1 MSKLLANQIANFG
14 DDAPIEIKEGL
25 NIPAGKPLQ
34 AAGVTGNSGQ
44 VLTSTGTTIQWVTP
58 FDGDY
63 NSLTGRPTIPAAQVQ
78 VDWNSSS
85 GLTSILN
92 KPIVPAQ
99 PSIVTN
105 AAGTAALAYDS
116 GNGQFTYT
124 PPDLSGFAAN
134 TNVANWDAAY
144 GWGNH
149 ASEGY
154 LVATNTDKTN
164 WNTAY
169 GWGNHASA
177 GYLTSYTE
185 TSTFQNVIDR
195 GNTSTSPVY
204 VTNKLYF
211 SNAFGTLTDL
221 QAVNATTYHG
231 MFAHAHDT
239 GHGYFAHAGGWTQ
252 LLDEVSS
259 IDELGDVDTTTNAPS
274 DGYVLKWEASSG
286 SWKPAPDLVGTSN
299 AGITLVDL
307 SVNNATASATPSLS
321 YSNTTG
327 VFTYTPYDPSTY
339 TETDPV
345 FTSSPVANV
354 QATDIANWDQAHG
367 WGDHSTAGYAADT
380 NVSNWDTAYGWGNH
394 ASAGYL
400 TSYTET
406 DTLASVTLRGNSTSQ
421 GLVLTGGNLNSN
433 AGHIYF
439 NDSSNEQHI
448 GWVQREGVIRQYS
461 NRLRIMGGNPYEEMA
476 VFNVD
481 GSVELYHNGS
491 KKIETTS
498 TGATITGALT
508 AGGLTYPTTNGTS
521 GQVLTSDGA
530 GNVTW
535 STASGGGGGA
545 NVTIS
550 DTAPGSASV
559 GDLWWESDTGR
570 LKIRY
575 QDTDSTQ
582 WVDASP
588 PLADATTIGGS
599 GTVSMQASIIPNVND
614 QYDIGS
620 AEYKVRDLYL
630 GSNSI
635 FIGDEFV
642 LGVNDTED
650 GNEQPEFRKRK
661 RSATHIPKPILTAAL
676 ANEIG
681 PDKAAVVTHAL
692 AWFNAQLDPD
702 AANLADKRITL
713 RRWYAYGVAVLP
725 PAWRETYPSPKSLL
739 PPPGDA
745 GFDEDDY
752 EEITKIGQE
761 GTRKAPIIDGG
772 AVINV
777 NLKLGFPHY
786 VIKNPT
792 GNMTM
797 NVAGVKWEE
806 GAAFSATVYAKQGA
820 QARTISVVRVK
831 DPNGVFQN
839 AGQLR
844 SSGRPPEANEISVF
858 EIRAVFL
865 DGAWQVTKQGA

>member
-169 GWGNHASA
+169 GWGDHGTA

-259 IDELGDVDTTTNAPS
+259 IDELGDVDTTTTAPS

-345 FTSSPVANV
+345 FTASPVANV

-367 WGDHSTAGYAADT
+367 WGDHSTAGYLTSYTETDPVFSVHPSAGITSAQITLWDTAYNWGDHATAGYAADT
-380 NVSNWDTAYGWGNH
+380 NVSNWDTAYGWGDH
-394 ASAGYL
+394 STAGYL
-400 TSYTET
+400 TTVALNNLSDVTITSPSNGEILSYNGT
-406 DTLASVTLRGNSTSQ
+406 AWVNST
-421 GLVLTGGNLNSN
+421 
-433 AGHIYF
+433 
-439 NDSSNEQHI
+439 
-448 GWVQREGVIRQYS
+448 
-461 NRLRIMGGNPYEEMA
+461 P
-476 VFNVD
+476 
-481 GSVELYHNGS
+481 
-491 KKIETTS
+491 
-498 TGATITGALT
+498 
-508 AGGLTYPTTNGTS
+508 S
-521 GQVLTSDGA
+521 G
-530 GNVTW
+530 
-535 STASGGGGGA
+535 GGGGGA

-599 GTVSMQASIIPNVND
+599 GTVSMQASIIPSVND

-642 LGVNDTED
+642 LGINDTED

-681 PDKAAVVTHAL
+681 ADKAAVVTHAL

-761 GTRKAPIIDGG
+761 GTRKAPIINGG

-797 NVAGVKWEE
+797 NVAGVRWEE

>member
-92 KPIVPAQ
+92 KPIVPPQ
-99 PSIVTN
+99 PSVVTN

-164 WNTAY
+164 WNTAF

-259 IDELGDVDTTTNAPS
+259 IDELGDVDTTTTAPS

-345 FTSSPVANV
+345 FTASPVANV

-367 WGDHSTAGYAADT
+367 WG
-380 NVSNWDTAYGWGNH
+380 NH

-400 TSYTET
+400 VATSTDKTNWNTAYGWGDHAQAGYLTAYTET
-406 DTLASVTLRGNSTSQ
+406 DPVFSASEAASITSTDTTNWDSAYGWGDHSTAGYLTTVALNNLSDVTITSPSNGEVLSYNGSAWVNST
-421 GLVLTGGNLNSN
+421 
-433 AGHIYF
+433 
-439 NDSSNEQHI
+439 
-448 GWVQREGVIRQYS
+448 
-461 NRLRIMGGNPYEEMA
+461 P
-476 VFNVD
+476 
-481 GSVELYHNGS
+481 
-491 KKIETTS
+491 
-498 TGATITGALT
+498 
-508 AGGLTYPTTNGTS
+508 
-521 GQVLTSDGA
+521 
-530 GNVTW
+530 
-535 STASGGGGGA
+535 SGGGGGA

-582 WVDASP
+582 WVDTNP
-588 PLADATTIGGS
+588 PLSPSLSSNAP
-599 GTVSMQASIIPNVND
+599 AS
-614 QYDIGS
+614 
-620 AEYKVRDLYL
+620 A
-630 GSNSI
+630 
-635 FIGDEFV
+635 
-642 LGVNDTED
+642 
-650 GNEQPEFRKRK
+650 
-661 RSATHIPKPILTAAL
+661 SATGTAGDIRYDSNYVYICVATDTWKRAAL
-676 ANEIG
+676 A
-681 PDKAAVVTHAL
+681 T
-692 AWFNAQLDPD
+692 W
-702 AANLADKRITL
+702 
-713 RRWYAYGVAVLP
+713 
-725 PAWRETYPSPKSLL
+725 
-739 PPPGDA
+739 
-745 GFDEDDY
+745 
-752 EEITKIGQE
+752 
-761 GTRKAPIIDGG
+761 
-772 AVINV
+772 
-777 NLKLGFPHY
+777 
-786 VIKNPT
+786 
-792 GNMTM
+792 
-797 NVAGVKWEE
+797 
-806 GAAFSATVYAKQGA
+806 
-820 QARTISVVRVK
+820 
-831 DPNGVFQN
+831 
-839 AGQLR
+839 
-844 SSGRPPEANEISVF
+844 
-858 EIRAVFL
+858 
-865 DGAWQVTKQGA
+865 

>member
-1 MSKLLANQIANFG
+1 
-14 DDAPIEIKEGL
+14 
-25 NIPAGKPLQ
+25 
-34 AAGVTGNSGQ
+34 
-44 VLTSTGTTIQWVTP
+44 
-58 FDGDY
+58 
-63 NSLTGRPTIPAAQVQ
+63 
-78 VDWNSSS
+78 
-85 GLTSILN
+85 
-92 KPIVPAQ
+92 
-99 PSIVTN
+99 
-105 AAGTAALAYDS
+105 
-116 GNGQFTYT
+116 
-124 PPDLSGFAAN
+124 
-134 TNVANWDAAY
+134 
-144 GWGNH
+144 
-149 ASEGY
+149 
-154 LVATNTDKTN
+154 
-164 WNTAY
+164 
-169 GWGNHASA
+169 
-177 GYLTSYTE
+177 
-185 TSTFQNVIDR
+185 
-195 GNTSTSPVY
+195 
-204 VTNKLYF
+204 
-211 SNAFGTLTDL
+211 
-221 QAVNATTYHG
+221 

-239 GHGYFAHAGGWTQ
+239 GHGYFAHAGAWTQ
-252 LLDEVSS
+252 LIDEASS

-274 DGYVLKWEASSG
+274 DGYVLKWEASSS

-345 FTSSPVANV
+345 FTASAVANV

-367 WGDHSTAGYAADT
+367 WGNHASAGYLVATAQDKT
-380 NVSNWDTAYGWGNH
+380 NWNTAYGWGNH
-394 ASAGYL
+394 ANAGYL
-400 TSYTET
+400 TAEA
-406 DTLASVTLRGNSTSQ
+406 DTLATVVARGNTA
-421 GLVLTGGNLNSN
+421 GGDISF
-433 AGHIYF
+433 G
-439 NDSSNEQHI
+439 NDDK
-448 GWVQREGVIRQYS
+448 
-461 NRLRIMGGNPYEEMA
+461 LRFGNPGSENLQIYTNGTNSFFKQLSGDLKYELADQFIVQKDTGDEPIA
-476 VFNVD
+476 IFTAD
-481 GSVELYHNGS
+481 GSVELYYNNS
-491 KKIETTS
+491 KKFETTT

-508 AGGLTYPTTNGTS
+508 AGGLTYPTSNGTS

-535 STASGGGGGA
+535 TTVSGGGGGGA

-599 GTVSMQASIIPNVND
+599 GTVSMQASIIPSVND

-642 LGVNDTED
+642 LGINDTED

-681 PDKAAVVTHAL
+681 ADKAAVVTHAL

-761 GTRKAPIIDGG
+761 GTRKAPIINGG
-772 AVINV
+772 DTINV

-792 GNMTM
+792 GAMTM
-797 NVAGVKWEE
+797 NVAGVRWEE